1 MSADMNTDLVNAPV
15 LEEVAHQHHPCP
27 LLIVIVGNPG
37 VGKRTAALH
46 IQSRHGYTWYPYRG
60 RHKDCLFGF
69 QLPTVITIQI
79 DDFVWSLIPDGAYVI
94 NLIRDDIVTNES
106 AHSIVTNNGTIRSL
120 QQELT
125 AVINSIPEDYDD

>member
-1 MSADMNTDLVNAPV
+1 MSADMNTDVVDAPV
-15 LEEVAHQHHPCP
+15 MEVAHQHHPYP

-46 IQSRHGYTWYPYRG
+46 IQRRHGYTWYPYLG
-60 RHKDCLFGF
+60 RRDCLFGF

-106 AHSIVTNNGTIRSL
+106 AHSIVTNNGTIESL